1 MILNFVTRQGLD
13 RAYQKWMS
21 YPSNCHCPQIN
32 WNNVPDIQKG
42 KQACCNDYLHFGTI
56 HNAKNK
62 YRCYQHCNVP
72 GNRGNSWTMTFANE
86 EFESVSINAIQNSPA
101 VPSCLLLHAIFSI
114 PQPLTKFN
122 VTLMLTIDILLG
134 SLQSRS
140 NCSTSRQKRQPQGS
154 VVIEI
159 TGR

>member
-1 MILNFVTRQGLD
+1 
-13 RAYQKWMS
+13 MS

-101 VPSCLLLHAIFSI
+101 VL
-114 PQPLTKFN
+114 PLAPCNLQHTS
-122 VTLMLTIDILLG
+122 TINQIQRHVDV
-134 SLQSRS
+134 
-140 NCSTSRQKRQPQGS
+140 NN
-154 VVIEI
+154 
-159 TGR
+159 